1 MEIIIINGDKNENNR
16 NKSRNTNNSGKRN
29 NSQIPLDCTIQSL
42 LSTGEYRQY
51 IQYKNKTSQYKKT
64 LKDLGIKDQTMIMFK
79 YWEDNANN
87 GGKHI
92 FQFKVNKLE
101 PTRYRTG
108 ITFGPVP
115 PMYELQLTGKILD
128 KQTGRLKETNYKEA
142 GFPTENEFQKWKDG
156 KPGFKL
162 NINCNPKIIYPKK
175 TDKTQPYRFF
185 RGIFGT
191 KTPLCRRA

>member
-1 MEIIIINGDKNENNR
+1 M
-16 NKSRNTNNSGKRN
+16 
-29 NSQIPLDCTIQSL
+29 
-42 LSTGEYRQY
+42 
-51 IQYKNKTSQYKKT
+51 
-64 LKDLGIKDQTMIMFK
+64 KDLGIKDQTMIMFK

-115 PMYELQLTGKILD
+115 PMYELQFTGKILD

-162 NINCNPKIIYPKK
+162 KHQLQPENYLPEENRQDSTIPVLSWYFWDEDSIVQACIKK
-175 TDKTQPYRFF
+175 RK
-185 RGIFGT
+185 
-191 KTPLCRRA
+191 K